1 MKIICEHC
9 GTNIDLDKDKVC
21 PNCKAP
27 YSRNK
32 DYKEYKERLKKEKD
46 TDLRSK
52 ELDNELKEKTKD
64 IMDTSLKTFKS
75 TFTISKIMFA
85 VVGII
90 ILAIMTIVIINIIN
104 FNNDYN
110 DTRDEINNTKEM
122 IDSRNKEFDDQ
133 YNKIKEEL
141 EKQQKEF
148 EENYNNN

>member
-32 DYKEYKERLKKEKD
+32 DYKEYKERFNKEKD

-64 IMDTSLKTFKS
+64 IIDTGLKTFKS
-75 TFTISKIMFA
+75 TFTISKIIFA
-85 VVGII
+85 VTGII
-90 ILAIMTIVIINIIN
+90 ILVIMTIVIINIVN

-110 DTRDEINNTKEM
+110 DTRDKANNTKEM
-122 IDSRNKEFDDQ
+122 IDSNNKEFDDQ
-133 YNKIKEEL
+133 YNKMKEEMNKYQRDFD
-141 EKQQKEF
+141 ES
-148 EENYNNN
+148 YNNN